1 MLLYLV
7 KYSRPDIANAVRE
20 LSKVLDGSTEA
31 SFKEMLRVIKYVLDT
46 KEMGLR
52 IEPKLLRS
60 ADEPWDLVCYS
71 DSDYAGDPDTRRS
84 VSGYI
89 LYVCGVPICWRS
101 KAQRS
106 ITLSSSE
113 AEWIALSEATKE
125 VMFVLQ
131 LLESMHIR
139 VQLPITVRVDNI
151 GAIWMSQNVNTSS
164 RTKHVDIRTKY
175 VNEYC
180 EDGVLKII
188 FVKSVDNDSDIM
200 TKNLGAD
207 LHSKHSNKL
216 IKARPK

>member
-7 KYSRPDIANAVRE
+7 KYLRPDIANAVRE

-31 SFKEMLRVIKYVLDT
+31 SFKEMLLVIKCVLDT

-52 IEPKLLRS
+52 IKPKLPKS
-60 ADEPWDLVCYS
+60 VYEPWDLVCYS
-71 DSDYAGDPDTRRS
+71 DSDFAGDPDTRRS
-84 VSGYI
+84 VSGCI
-89 LYVCGVPICWRS
+89 IYVKGVPICWRS

-125 VMFVLQ
+125 IMFVLQ
-131 LLESMHIR
+131 LLESMHIK
-139 VQLPITVRVDNI
+139 VELPITVRVDNI
-151 GAIWMSQNVNTSS
+151 GAICMSQNVNTPS
-164 RTKHVDIRTKY
+164 RTKHVDIHTKY
-175 VNEYC
+175 VNDYC

-188 FVKSVDNDSDIM
+188 FVKSADNDSDIM
-200 TKNLGAD
+200 TKNLGDD
-207 LHSKHSNKL
+207 LHSSHSNKL